1 MPRERIQDARV
12 AEQRV
17 LFGPM
22 DQHLR
27 AIREHFGVRI
37 TARRGVLLIEGED
50 AVAVRDVSKRVKSV
64 LQRMRSG
71 REPSTDEVGR
81 ILMGEDGVSSGDR
94 ASRGAPGASGG
105 PARPLAAPVPAPGN
119 SVRTGPVVPKTP
131 GQQTYVDAIG
141 SHDVVMAVGPAGTG
155 KTFLAVVAAIK
166 ALREGN
172 VRRIILVRPA
182 VEAGESLGFLPGDFQ
197 AKINPYLRPLYDA
210 LAEMISWAEVQR
222 YMGQDVIEIVPLAYM
237 RGRTLKDAF
246 IILDEAQNTT
256 AAQMKMFL
264 TRMGEGSRIVITGDI
279 TQIDLPDGSR
289 SGLIESMR
297 ILKGVK
303 GIAQIRFTA
312 EDIIRHALVQ
322 QIVDAYER
330 EESWPDRPAP
340 RPSRAA
346 AAQAG
351 GEAEAPA
358 SAVDASPEA
367 APEAASE
374 APVEG
379 EPEAPESTS

>member
-27 AIREHFGVRI
+27 AIRERFGVRI

-50 AVAVRDVSKRVKSV
+50 AAGVRDVSKRVKSV
-64 LQRMRSG
+64 LQRMRTG

-81 ILMGEDGVSSGDR
+81 ILMGEDGAPSGDR
-94 ASRGAPGASGG
+94 ASRGTPGG
-105 PARPLAAPVPAPGN
+105 PSRMSASPGPSPSN
-119 SVRTGPVVPKTP
+119 LVRSGPVEPKTP
-131 GQQTYVDAIG
+131 GQQSYVDAIG

-166 ALREGN
+166 ALREGS

-264 TRMGEGSRIVITGDI
+264 TRMGEGSRIVITGDV

-303 GIAQIRFTA
+303 GIAQIRFSA
-312 EDIIRHALVQ
+312 EDIIRHPLVQ
-322 QIVDAYER
+322 EIVDAYER

-340 RPSRAA
+340 RSRPDGQEDDEGAT
-346 AAQAG
+346 
-351 GEAEAPA
+351 PA
-358 SAVDASPEA
+358 SDAEPADDA
-367 APEAASE
+367 APESPDEGESE
-374 APVEG
+374 AP
-379 EPEAPESTS
+379 EATS